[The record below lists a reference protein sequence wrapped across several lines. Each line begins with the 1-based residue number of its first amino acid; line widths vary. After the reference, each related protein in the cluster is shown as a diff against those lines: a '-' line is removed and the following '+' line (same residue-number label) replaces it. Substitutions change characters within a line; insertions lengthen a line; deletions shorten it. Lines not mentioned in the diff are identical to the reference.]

1 MILFAIFCRYFSS
14 FIRKIQ
20 YPYVHQIQLKWISS
34 QIMYFVAICLQF
46 YMRMFNLLKQR
57 IKVDKILCMLE
68 FLFQD
73 VIEKCNLSGDYFNAY
88 LHQNYL
94 EFFSEITDVV
104 RASEYL
110 SDSDFMTFEWS
121 VSDTIVLL
129 SNTCTSIHQVDNL
142 CYSAFFMSNT
152 WYDIAVRLSF
162 CLFHFL

>member
-1 MILFAIFCRYFSS
+1 MPLFKQCIKVW
-14 FIRKIQ
+14 KI
-20 YPYVHQIQLKWISS
+20 WIS
-34 QIMYFVAICLQF
+34 LG
-46 YMRMFNLLKQR
+46 
-57 IKVDKILCMLE
+57 

-94 EFFSEITDVV
+94 EFFSEISDVV

-129 SNTCTSIHQVDNL
+129 SNTLIHQVNSL
-142 CYSAFFMSNT
+142 LVQECHE
-152 WYDIAVRLSF
+152 
-162 CLFHFL
+162 HFLWLILSIEYVVCLSSGFVCIFSLLFDISLW

>member
-1 MILFAIFCRYFSS
+1 MHIYIRY
-14 FIRKIQ
+14 
-20 YPYVHQIQLKWISS
+20 KWIHL
-34 QIMYFVAICLQF
+34 QNCVLYGNMLVILNKNFLFVS
-46 YMRMFNLLKQR
+46 NS
-57 IKVDKILCMLE
+57 KIWISLG

-94 EFFSEITDVV
+94 EFFSEISDVV

-129 SNTCTSIHQVDNL
+129 SNILIHQVNSL
-142 CYSAFFMSNT
+142 L
-152 WYDIAVRLSF
+152 VQERHE
-162 CLFHFL
+162 HFLLLTLCIEYVACLRVYFL